1 MTLKQWLNS
10 SYNTDKL
17 PTDTVLKDTNGNA
30 LSLETIISDGSN
42 YVTKVNEE
50 TPKNQISFS
59 INGKPY
65 VAEEGMTWG
74 EWVKSGYNTT
84 YADNHVTFD
93 EYIKEYYKLISS
105 REFTYADNDPVT
117 EIQNYKDVKG
127 ATHVLKNGYIFV
139 SSVNNGVKYAGIY
152 FYDSN
157 GNPLGLT
164 GEKGSNYITQNGSTY
179 LCKNTEVQYGDT
191 TIQSGVEYK
200 DQYID

>member
-1 MTLKQWLNS
+1 M
-10 SYNTDKL
+10 
-17 PTDTVLKDTNGNA
+17 
-30 LSLETIISDGSN
+30 
-42 YVTKVNEE
+42 TKVNEE

-59 INGKPY
+59 INGKSY

-84 YADNHVTFD
+84 YADNYKTF
-93 EYIKEYYKLISS
+93 EKYIKEYYKLTSS

-117 EIQNYKDVKG
+117 AIQNYKDVKG
-127 ATHVLKNGYIFV
+127 ATHVLERGYIFI
-139 SSVNNGVKYAGIY
+139 SSTENAVKIAGKY

-157 GNPLGLT
+157 GNPLGIMGET
-164 GEKGSNYITQNGSTY
+164 GSDYITQNGSFY

-191 TIQSGVEYK
+191 IIQSEVAYK